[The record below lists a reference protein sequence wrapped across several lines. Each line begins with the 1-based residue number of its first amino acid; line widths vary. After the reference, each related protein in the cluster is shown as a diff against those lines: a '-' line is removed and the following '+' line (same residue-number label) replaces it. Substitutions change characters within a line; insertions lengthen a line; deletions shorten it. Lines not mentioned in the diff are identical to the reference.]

1 MINNCTPV
9 NRGFKQSNVTR
20 RQRHA
25 SLTSPAYSQIFDR
38 ARNVPSD
45 MDLALRSMRIY
56 ALNSA

>member
-1 MINNCTPV
+1 MIDNCTPV

-56 ALNSA
+56 A